1 MKDETSQTLFK
12 KFGVVGAIFVVLGAI
27 IAAIIVGLIAG
38 RIAFAFDVSEFWAR
52 LIGFGGGALTLQ
64 LLIGWSKRSS

>member
-1 MKDETSQTLFK
+1 MKDETSQALFK

-38 RIAFAFDVSEFWAR
+38 RIALAFDASEFWAR
-52 LIGFGGGALTLQ
+52 IIGFGCGMVVLNLCIARA
-64 LLIGWSKRSS
+64 KD

>member
-12 KFGVVGAIFVVLGAI
+12 KFGVVGAIFVVLVAI

-52 LIGFGGGALTLQ
+52 IIGLGCGMAALNLC
-64 LLIGWSKRSS
+64 IAWAKGSG